1 MKNSLPIDSILTELN
16 QALSQDNN
24 VILSAQPGAG
34 KTTRVPLALLD
45 ADWLKDTQNK
55 NTGFKKIL
63 MLEPRRLAAR
73 NAAMFMA
80 KSLGEDVGQTVGYRM
95 RQDSKVSKH
104 TRIEVITE
112 GILTRLL
119 LQDPEL
125 NDVGLIIFD
134 EHHERSINTDLGLA
148 LSLQCQQLFRDDLKL
163 LVMSA
168 TLDKDA
174 LEDMLGAKTVFCA
187 GRVFP
192 IEYHYL
198 GFDNKQ
204 RLNTQMTTAILTA
217 LNKESGSI
225 LAFLPGVRDILQVQ
239 QDLQHALQ
247 EEISGNKISIHPLY
261 GQLSDKEQQLA
272 IQPADVNYHKD
283 HRKIVLATNIAESSL
298 TIEGIRI
305 VVDSGL
311 EKQLTYNARSE
322 MNALMTKKTSQ
333 ASATQRAGRAGRIET
348 GVAYRL
354 WNEQQQNRLEAHSP
368 AEISRIELSDL
379 VLNVAQWGAEV
390 EDLDWL
396 TTPPKRAVHQAQ
408 SLLNK
413 LELLNDSGQITRHGE
428 QASQLGL
435 SPRFAHMLLLAA
447 SNAEI
452 KNQANNQTLKDAS
465 LLAAI
470 LTDTPKA
477 LRNNDDLNSLLQQAN
492 AQNNSFKTLHRQADV
507 WVKKIQSLNA
517 PFHIQ
522 HEQKHFSIAQL
533 LALAFPDRLA
543 KKRSSQNL
551 SSQNLSSQNLSSQ
564 TLNNQGNQFLL
575 SSGRGAKLHVSSALN
590 RFDWLIVTDIE
601 DDQQGG
607 SIIRKAMAITESE
620 LFEALDTHIQ
630 QKNHIQWNNK
640 GQLEAEVQDLLGA
653 IIIQRKK
660 ITNLSPNDW
669 QDAWYNYFKDNGI
682 SHSTNSKLPWT
693 PECLQLQARLQLGH
707 QYLSSKQPSSTQ
719 AVSAWPD
726 FSDNALLADIKQWLI
741 PLLTDIRSEKAL
753 KNIDLKQALTNRL
766 GWDKTEEFKQLIPEK
781 LQVPSGSF
789 YHIDYLQ
796 HPPVLAVKLQE
807 MFGYQGSPSILNG
820 KVKLM
825 IHLLSPARRTLQ
837 ITQDLPHFWASSYF
851 DVRKDMRG
859 RYPKHNWPENP
870 LESEATRFTKHAKKQ

>member
-1 MKNSLPIDSILTELN
+1 MKSSLPIDSILTELN
-16 QALSQDNN
+16 QALSRDNN

-34 KTTRVPLALLD
+34 KTTRVPLALLN
-45 ADWLKDTQNK
+45 ADWLKNDDNSY
-55 NTGFKKIL
+55 KKII

-73 NAAMFMA
+73 NAAIFMA
-80 KSLGEDVGQTVGYRM
+80 KSLGEAVGQTVGYRM
-95 RQDSKVSKH
+95 RQDSKVSH
-104 TRIEVITE
+104 NTRIEVITE

-125 NDVGLIIFD
+125 SDVGLIIFD

-174 LEDMLGAKTVFCA
+174 LEDMLGAKTLFCS
-187 GRVFP
+187 GRSFP
-192 IEYHYL
+192 IEYQYL
-198 GFDNKQ
+198 GFDAKK
-204 RLNTQMTTAILTA
+204 RLNTQMTSAILKA
-217 LNKESGSI
+217 LNDESGSI

-239 QDLQHALQ
+239 QDLQQALQ
-247 EEISGNKISIHPLY
+247 TDSALQTIANSISIHPLY

-272 IQPADVNYHKD
+272 IQPAEVNYDKH

-322 MNALMTKKTSQ
+322 MNSLMTKKISQ
-333 ASATQRAGRAGRIET
+333 ASATQRAGRAGRMEP

-354 WNEQQQNRLEAHSP
+354 WSEQQQASLEAHSP

-390 EDLDWL
+390 DDLEWL
-396 TTPPKRAVHQAQ
+396 TTPPKRAVQQAQ
-408 SLLNK
+408 RLLSE
-413 LELLNDSGQITRHGE
+413 LELLNDSGQITPHGE

-447 SNAEI
+447 GHDESD
-452 KNQANNQTLKDAS
+452 KQTLKDAS
-465 LLAAI
+465 LLAA
-470 LTDTPKA
+470 LLSDTPKV
-477 LRNNDDLNSLLQQAN
+477 LRNNDDLSSLLQQAY
-492 AQNNSFKTLHRQADV
+492 AQANSFKTLHRQADS
-507 WVKKIQSLNA
+507 WIKKIQSLST
-517 PFHIQ
+517 PLHIQ
-522 HEQKHFSIAQL
+522 SGQNHFSIAQL

-543 KKRSSQNL
+543 KKRSNQN
-551 SSQNLSSQNLSSQ
+551 
-564 TLNNQGNQFLL
+564 LNNQNLNSQDKQFLL
-575 SSGRGAKLHVSSALN
+575 SSGRGAKLHPSSSLN

-607 SIIRKAMAITESE
+607 SIIRKAMAIDEGE
-620 LFEALDTHIQ
+620 LLEALDSHIQ
-630 QKNHIQWNNK
+630 QKNHIQWNDK

-660 ITNLSPNDW
+660 ITSLSPDDW

-682 SHSTNSKLPWT
+682 SHNNNSKLPWT

-707 QYLSSKQPSSTQ
+707 QHLSSKQPTSEQPSIKQ
-719 AVSAWPD
+719 SESEWPD
-726 FSDNALLADIKQWLI
+726 FSDEALLADIKSWLL

-753 KNIDLKQALTNRL
+753 KNIDLKQALLNRL
-766 GWDKTEEFKQLIPEK
+766 GWDKTAALKELIPEK
-781 LQVPSGSF
+781 IQVPSGS
-789 YHIDYLQ
+789 YYAIDYLQ
-796 HPPVLAVKLQE
+796 NPPVLAVKLQE

-825 IHLLSPARRTLQ
+825 IHLLSPARRPLQ
-837 ITQDLPHFWASSYF
+837 ITQDLAHFWANSYF

-870 LESEATRFTKHAKKQ
+870 MESEATRFTKTRKR

>member
-1 MKNSLPIDSILTELN
+1 MKSSLPIDSILTELN
-16 QALSQDNN
+16 QALSRDNN

-34 KTTRVPLALLD
+34 KTTRVPLALLN
-45 ADWLKDTQNK
+45 ADWLKNDNSQKNK
-55 NTGFKKIL
+55 EPSYKKIL

-73 NAAMFMA
+73 NAAIFMA
-80 KSLGEDVGQTVGYRM
+80 KSLGEAVGQTVGYRM
-95 RQDSKVSKH
+95 RQDSKVSH
-104 TRIEVITE
+104 NTRIEVITE

-125 NDVGLIIFD
+125 SDVGLIIFD
-134 EHHERSINTDLGLA
+134 EHHERSINIDLGLA

-174 LEDMLGAKTVFCA
+174 LEDMLGANTLFCS
-187 GRVFP
+187 GRSFP
-192 IEYHYL
+192 IEYQYL
-198 GFDNKQ
+198 GFDAKK
-204 RLNTQMTTAILTA
+204 RLNTQMTSAILKA
-217 LNKESGSI
+217 LNEESGSI

-239 QDLQHALQ
+239 QDLQQALKTDSALQ
-247 EEISGNKISIHPLY
+247 TIANSISIHPLY

-272 IQPADVNYHKD
+272 IQPAEVNYDKH

-322 MNALMTKKTSQ
+322 MNALMTKKISQ
-333 ASATQRAGRAGRIET
+333 ASATQRAGRAGRMEP

-354 WNEQQQNRLEAHSP
+354 WSEQQQASLEAHSP

-390 EDLDWL
+390 DDLDWL
-396 TTPPKRAVHQAQ
+396 MTPPERAVQQ
-408 SLLNK
+408 SQRLLSE
-413 LELLNDSGQITRHGE
+413 LELLNDSGQITPHGE

-447 SNAEI
+447 GTGEASNKI
-452 KNQANNQTLKDAS
+452 LKDAS
-465 LLAAI
+465 LLAA
-470 LTDTPKA
+470 LLSDTPKV
-477 LRNNDDLNSLLQQAN
+477 LRNNDDLSSLLQQAY
-492 AQNNSFKTLHRQADV
+492 AQANSFKSLHRQADS
-507 WVKKIQSLNA
+507 WIKKIQSLST
-517 PFHIQ
+517 PLHIQ
-522 HEQKHFSIAQL
+522 SGQNHFSIAQL

-551 SSQNLSSQNLSSQ
+551 NNQNLNSQDK
-564 TLNNQGNQFLL
+564 QFLL
-575 SSGRGAKLHVSSALN
+575 SSGRGAKLHPSSSLN

-607 SIIRKAMAITESE
+607 SIIHKAMAIDEGE
-620 LFEALDTHIQ
+620 LLEALDSHIQ
-630 QKNHIQWNNK
+630 QKNHIQWNDK

-669 QDAWYNYFKDNGI
+669 QDAWYNYFIDNGI
-682 SHSTNSKLPWT
+682 SNNNNSKLPWT
-693 PECLQLQARLQLGH
+693 PECLQLQARLQLGYQH
-707 QYLSSKQPSSTQ
+707 LSTKQS
-719 AVSAWPD
+719 ASAWPD
-726 FSDNALLADIKQWLI
+726 FSDEALLADIKNWLL
-741 PLLTDIRSEKAL
+741 PLLTNIRAEKAL
-753 KNIDLKQALTNRL
+753 KNIDLKQALINRL
-766 GWDKTEEFKQLIPEK
+766 GWDKTAALKEFIPEK
-781 LQVPSGSF
+781 IQVPSGS
-789 YHIDYLQ
+789 YYAIDYLQ
-796 HPPVLAVKLQE
+796 NPPVLAVKLQE
-807 MFGYQGSPSILNG
+807 MFGYQGNPSILKG
-820 KVKLM
+820 QVRLM
-825 IHLLSPARRTLQ
+825 LHLLSPARRPLQ
-837 ITQDLPHFWASSYF
+837 ITQDLAHFWTSSYF

-870 LESEATRFTKHAKKQ
+870 LESEATRFTKHKKKN

>member
-1 MKNSLPIDSILTELN
+1 LKSSLPIDSILAELN
-16 QALSQDNN
+16 QALSRDNN

-45 ADWLKDTQNK
+45 ADWLKDPETKDAKNK
-55 NTGFKKIL
+55 STGSKKIL

-73 NAAMFMA
+73 NAAVFMA
-80 KSLGEDVGQTVGYRM
+80 KSLGEAVGQTVGYRM
-95 RQDSKVSKH
+95 RQDSRVSKN

-125 NDVGLIIFD
+125 SDVGLIIFD

-174 LEDMLGAKTVFCA
+174 LEDMLGAKTLFCP
-187 GRVFP
+187 GRSFP

-198 GFDNKQ
+198 GFDAKK
-204 RLNTQMTTAILTA
+204 RLNTQMTSAILKA
-217 LNKESGSI
+217 LSEESGSI

-239 QDLQHALQ
+239 QDLQQALQ
-247 EEISGNKISIHPLY
+247 TDSALQTVANSISIHPLY

-272 IQPADVNYHKD
+272 IQPAEVNYDKH

-311 EKQLTYNARSE
+311 EKQLTYNARSI
-322 MNALMTKKTSQ
+322 MNYLMTKKISQ
-333 ASATQRAGRAGRIET
+333 ASATQRAGRAGRMES

-354 WNEQQQNRLEAHSP
+354 WSEQQHNSLEAHSP

-390 EDLDWL
+390 DDLDWL
-396 TTPPKRAVHQAQ
+396 TTPPKRAIQQAQ
-408 SLLNK
+408 ILLSE
-413 LELLNDSGQITRHGE
+413 LELLNDSGQITQHGE

-447 SNAEI
+447 SNGEAS
-452 KNQANNQTLKDAS
+452 NSTLKDAS
-465 LLAAI
+465 LLAA
-470 LTDTPKA
+470 LLSDTPKA
-477 LRNNDDLNSLLQQAN
+477 LRNNDDLSSLLQLAYAQA
-492 AQNNSFKTLHRQADV
+492 NSFKTLHRQADS
-507 WVKKIQSLNA
+507 WVSKVRAADS
-517 PFHIQ
+517 
-522 HEQKHFSIAQL
+522 SIIHPQDFPIVQPTLSQL

-543 KKRSSQNL
+543 KKRSNQNLNSQN
-551 SSQNLSSQNLSSQ
+551 
-564 TLNNQGNQFLL
+564 NQFLL
-575 SSGRGAKLHVSSALN
+575 SSGRGAKLHPSSSLN

-607 SIIRKAMAITESE
+607 SIIRKAMAIDESE
-620 LFEALDTHIQ
+620 LLQAMDSRIQ
-630 QKNHIQWNNK
+630 QKNHIQWNDK
-640 GQLEAEVQDLLGA
+640 GQLEAELQSLLGA
-653 IIIQRKK
+653 IILQRKK
-660 ITNLSPNDW
+660 ITNLSPDDW
-669 QDAWYNYFKDNGI
+669 QDAWYNYFIDNGI
-682 SHSTNSKLPWT
+682 NHNNNSKLSWT
-693 PECLQLQARLQLGH
+693 PECLQLQARLQLAH
-707 QYLSSKQPSSTQ
+707 QHFSSEQSTS
-719 AVSAWPD
+719 VWPD
-726 FSDNALLADIKQWLI
+726 FSDEALLSDINNWLL

-753 KNIDLKQALTNRL
+753 KNVDLKQALTNRL
-766 GWDKTEEFKQLIPEK
+766 GWEKMAELKELIPEK
-781 LQVPSGSF
+781 IQVPSGS
-789 YHIDYLQ
+789 YYAIDYLKE
-796 HPPVLAVKLQE
+796 HPVLAVKLQE
-807 MFGYQGSPSILNG
+807 MFGYQGNPSILNG

-825 IHLLSPARRTLQ
+825 IHLLSPARRPLQ
-837 ITQDLPHFWASSYF
+837 ITQDLPHFWAHSYF
-851 DVRKDMRG
+851 EVRKDMRG

-870 LESEATRFTKHAKKQ
+870 MESEATRFTKHKKKH